1 MVRDQ
6 WFRPRRGGAA
16 RAVFRVRVDKST
28 REENEMK
35 IAETIRRDFNTS
47 ALVLIPL
54 CVGLNVVGEFFTL
67 SLRLPLWLNVEGS
80 MIAGVLA
87 GPWVG
92 AVTGILTNVV
102 AAFTVEGPTALFFA
116 VINAVYGIVS
126 GLLATRLWYKDVYR
140 AGLAGFIG
148 ELVSTP
154 IGAPIVVLLFGGI
167 TAGSSS
173 AITAVLMASGLNI
186 WNSVILG
193 GIFIDGADK
202 ILSSVIAYF
211 IIKALSK
218 RTLAKFSRAPHNLGL
233 EEAVGEAVPA

>member
-1 MVRDQ
+1 MSKLVQ
-6 WFRPRRGGAA
+6 TW
-16 RAVFRVRVDKST
+16 K
-28 REENEMK
+28 
-35 IAETIRRDFNTS
+35 RDFNTA

-54 CVGLNVVGEFFTL
+54 MVALNVIGEFFTL

-92 AVTGILTNVV
+92 AVTGLLTNVV

-126 GLLATRLWYKDVYR
+126 GVLASRLWYRDIYR
-140 AGLAGFIG
+140 AGAAGFVG

-154 IGAPIVVLLFGGI
+154 IGAPIVVLAFGGV
-167 TAGSSS
+167 TAGAGT
-173 AITAVLMASGLNI
+173 AINGVLMATGLNI

-193 GIFIDGADK
+193 GIFVDGADK
-202 ILSSVIAYF
+202 ILSSIIAFF
-211 IIKALSK
+211 IIRSLSK
-218 RTLAKFSRAPHNLGL
+218 RVLAKFSRAPHNLGL
-233 EEAVGEAVPA
+233 EQARTEPAPVPARA